1 MLSGKQEEVMAE
13 PVGTDV
19 TIHVWYDEE
28 QNTIKMRLGGE
39 LTSVRNEP
47 DSKRGNPDLFKKLA
61 VVLRDAG
68 KRHPSG
74 VL

>member
-1 MLSGKQEEVMAE
+1 MAD

-19 TIHVWYDEE
+19 TIHVWYDDE
-28 QNTIKMRLGGE
+28 QKTIKMRIGTE

-47 DSKRGNPDLFKKLA
+47 ESKRGNPDLFKKLA
-61 VVLRDAG
+61 AVLRDAG
-68 KRHPSG
+68 KRHPSE